1 MIRAVID
8 TNVLVSGLIS
18 PKGNEAL
25 TILAINHGFVCPCLS
40 DAVMQ
45 EYTSVLA
52 RPKFAFLPHEIA
64 DMVAMIV
71 SAGEFFSPVSSAA
84 VSPDPA
90 DTKFLH
96 LAITARAD
104 VIVTGNKRHFPDS
117 PYGHTRVVNARE
129 VLDWITA
136 EI

>member
-1 MIRAVID
+1 VIRAVID
-8 TNVLVSGLIS
+8 TTVLVSGLIS

-64 DMVAMIV
+64 DMVAMLV
-71 SAGEFFSPVSSAA
+71 RAGNLFHLFQARRSLPIQPTRNFCIWLSPLGLTSS
-84 VSPDPA
+84 
-90 DTKFLH
+90 
-96 LAITARAD
+96 
-104 VIVTGNKRHFPDS
+104 
-117 PYGHTRVVNARE
+117 
-129 VLDWITA
+129 
-136 EI
+136 